1 MTQALYRKWRP
12 RKWDEVVGQQHIVQ
26 TLRNAVTG
34 ERVAHAYLFSG
45 PRGTGKTTLA
55 RLLAKAVNCLAEDL
69 AARPCNTCA
78 HCTAVNEGR
87 FLDLIEIDAASQTG
101 VEDVR
106 DLRDKINFSPNQ
118 GKYKVYV
125 IDEVHMFSTS
135 AFNALLKTLEEPP
148 PHAIFVLATTEM
160 HKIPATVLSRCQ
172 RHEFRRVPLDDIVRQ
187 LDQIAQAEGI
197 QAEPE
202 ALTLIARQ
210 ATGSLR
216 DGISLLDQMASA
228 GQKISLE
235 LTQTVLGTATTQT
248 VLDLLDAIL
257 DNRPDAGLEAIHHS
271 LDTGVDA
278 RLLARQIVDY
288 LRALLLVKL
297 GNEAQVDLGADTRL
311 QVKRHAGALPAPEIL
326 RMTRL
331 FNAAATDLRG
341 GWQPSLSL
349 ELALAEAMQN
359 PQAVGMPSAT
369 GGEKPPETRSRPEV
383 PPRYS
388 LPSRTDVPPVFAAR
402 TVSRPDRGVQ
412 DKPPEA
418 SSTPSAPPLESAPE
432 NKSATGAVSLDQVAK
447 AWRQVRGTI
456 RPQNPALEALLNSCK
471 LLEIKEGTLM
481 LGFASD
487 LLRSKMDTP
496 EQLDATRRVIAEVL
510 GVNLTVRCMVSN
522 TKQSTPPDIKQDG
535 MVAAALKAGGEIV
548 DIQD

>member
-12 RKWDEVVGQQHIVQ
+12 QKWDEVVGQQHIVQ

-34 ERVAHAYLFSG
+34 DRVSHAYLFSG
-45 PRGTGKTTLA
+45 ARGTGKTSVA
-55 RLLAKAVNCLAEDL
+55 RLLAKAVNCLAEEL
-69 AARPCNTCA
+69 ADRPCNQCE
-78 HCTAVNEGR
+78 HCVAVNEGR
-87 FLDLIEIDAASQTG
+87 FLDLIEIDAASNTS
-101 VEDVR
+101 VDDVR

-118 GKYKVYV
+118 GKYKVYI
-125 IDEVHMFSTS
+125 IDEVHMLSIS

-187 LDQIAQAEGI
+187 LNQISQAEGI

-210 ATGSLR
+210 ATGSFR
-216 DGISLLDQMASA
+216 DAISLLDQMAST

-235 LTQTVLGTATTQT
+235 LTQTVLGTAANQT
-248 VLDLLDAIL
+248 VLDLVDAIL
-257 DNRPDAGLEAIHHS
+257 SKRPDTGLETIHRA
-271 LDTGVDA
+271 LDSGTDS

-288 LRALLLVKL
+288 FRALLLVKL
-297 GNEAQVDLGADTRL
+297 GNEAQVDLAADTRL
-311 QVKRHAGALPAPEIL
+311 QVKRHAGALTAPEIL
-326 RMTRL
+326 RITRL

-349 ELALAEAMQN
+349 ELALAEVMEG
-359 PQAVGMPSAT
+359 PQPVEKPSAT

-388 LPSRTDVPPVFAAR
+388 L
-402 TVSRPDRGVQ
+402 SRPDRGVQ
-412 DKPPEA
+412 NKPPEA
-418 SSTPSAPPLESAPE
+418 SSPNPAPPLESAPE
-432 NKSATGAVSLDQVAK
+432 SKSATGAVSLDQVAK

-471 LLEIKEGTLM
+471 LLEIKDGVLV
-481 LGFASD
+481 LGFASE
-487 LLRSKMDTP
+487 LLRSKMDMP
-496 EQLDATRRVIAEVL
+496 EQLDATRKVIAEVL
-510 GVNLTVRCMVSN
+510 GVNLPVRCVVSN
-522 TKQSTPPDIKQDG
+522 ARQTAPPDVKPDG
-535 MVAAALKAGGEIV
+535 MVAAALEAGGEVV
-548 DIQD
+548 DIQE

>member
-1 MTQALYRKWRP
+1 
-12 RKWDEVVGQQHIVQ
+12 
-26 TLRNAVTG
+26 
-34 ERVAHAYLFSG
+34 
-45 PRGTGKTTLA
+45 
-55 RLLAKAVNCLAEDL
+55 
-69 AARPCNTCA
+69 
-78 HCTAVNEGR
+78 
-87 FLDLIEIDAASQTG
+87 
-101 VEDVR
+101 
-106 DLRDKINFSPNQ
+106 
-118 GKYKVYV
+118 
-125 IDEVHMFSTS
+125 
-135 AFNALLKTLEEPP
+135 
-148 PHAIFVLATTEM
+148 
-160 HKIPATVLSRCQ
+160 
-172 RHEFRRVPLDDIVRQ
+172 
-187 LDQIAQAEGI
+187 
-197 QAEPE
+197 
-202 ALTLIARQ
+202 
-210 ATGSLR
+210 
-216 DGISLLDQMASA
+216 
-228 GQKISLE
+228 
-235 LTQTVLGTATTQT
+235 QT

-388 LPSRTDVPPVFAAR
+388 L
-402 TVSRPDRGVQ
+402 SRPDRGVQ

-522 TKQSTPPDIKQDG
+522 AKQSTPPDVKQDG

>member
-101 VEDVR
+101 VDDVR

-118 GKYKVYV
+118 GKYKVYI
-125 IDEVHMFSTS
+125 IDEVHMFSTA

-216 DGISLLDQMASA
+216 DGISLLDQMAST

-257 DNRPDAGLEAIHHS
+257 DNRPDAGLEAIHRS

-349 ELALAEAMQN
+349 ELALAEAMEN
-359 PQAVGMPSAT
+359 PQALGIPSAGRPSAT

-383 PPRYS
+383 PPSYS
-388 LPSRTDVPPVFAAR
+388 L
-402 TVSRPDRGVQ
+402 SRPDRGVQ
-412 DKPPEA
+412 DKHPEA
-418 SSTPSAPPLESAPE
+418 SSAPSAPPLESAPE
-432 NKSATGAVSLDQVAK
+432 NKSAMRSTCSAGAVSLDQVAK

-471 LLEIKEGTLM
+471 LLDIKEGTLM

-510 GVNLTVRCMVSN
+510 GVNLTVRCRVSN
-522 TKQSTPPDIKQDG
+522 AKQSTPPDVKQDG

-548 DIQD
+548 DIQE